1 MARVGSYYMFF
12 KNVVIESLAYSLPE
26 EVCTSHAIEKQLSP
40 LYQRL
45 KLPEGRLELMTGIQ
59 ERRLW
64 PKGTKPSE
72 AASMAAKKALE
83 QSKIKPEDIGFL
95 VNASVC
101 RDRLEPATAAYVH
114 AALGL
119 GQRMQIMDLSNAC
132 LGFLNA
138 MFILAN
144 LIEGGAIQAGLIVS
158 GEDARPLLEH
168 TVSLLLNQN
177 LDRQSI
183 KPYFANLTIGSG
195 AVAAVL
201 AHASIA
207 EGIPLRS
214 GLGRAYTDAN
224 HLCEGNQAAAGGLDM
239 QTQAEAL
246 LEAGVSLAQDNW
258 QDFKS
263 LLNWD
268 NTSPDIIICHQVGK
282 QHQKSLYQALGLP
295 TEKDVSSYPFLG
307 NMGSASLPITLALAL
322 EEKRAHAQSR
332 LALLGIGSGLSSL
345 FLSLGKV

>member
-1 MARVGSYYMFF
+1 MFF

-72 AASMAAKKALE
+72 AATLAAKKALS
-83 QSKIKPEDIGFL
+83 QSKVKLEDMGFL
-95 VNASVC
+95 INASVC

-119 GQRMQIMDLSNAC
+119 GQRMQVMDLSNAC

-138 MFILAN
+138 MYMMAG
-144 LIEGGAIQAGLIVS
+144 LIDGGAMKAGLIVS
-158 GEDARPLLEH
+158 GEDARPLLEY
-168 TVSLLLNQN
+168 TISLLLSKN
-177 LDRQSI
+177 LDRHTI

-201 AHASIA
+201 AHSSIA
-207 EGIPLRS
+207 EGIPLCA
-214 GLGRAYTDAN
+214 GTGRAYTEAH
-224 HLCEGNQAAAGGLDM
+224 HLCEGDHTGGGLLDM
-239 QTQAEAL
+239 QTQSEAL
-246 LEAGVSLAQDNW
+246 MEAGIGLAKASW
-258 QDFKS
+258 TDFKEI
-263 LLNWD
+263 LGWED
-268 NTSPDIIICHQVGK
+268 ASPDRLVCHQVGR
-282 QHQKSLYQALGLP
+282 QHLKGLYQALGLSLD
-295 TEKDVSSYPFLG
+295 KDISSYTHLG
-307 NMGSASLPITLALAL
+307 NMGSASVPITLAMGL
-322 EEKRAHAQSR
+322 EQKRICPESR
-332 LALLGIGSGLSSL
+332 IALLGIGSGLSSL

>member
-1 MARVGSYYMFF
+1 MFF

-26 EVCTSHAIEKQLSP
+26 EVCSSHDIERQLFP

-45 KLPEGRLELMTGIQ
+45 GLPEGRLELMTGIR

-72 AASMAAKKALE
+72 VATLAAKKALE
-83 QSKIKPEDIGFL
+83 KTKVDPDTLGILI
-95 VNASVC
+95 NASVC

-114 AALGL
+114 AGLGL
-119 GQRMQIMDLSNAC
+119 GPKMQIMDISNAC

-138 MFILAN
+138 ICVVAK
-144 LIEGGAIQAGLIVS
+144 LIEGGGVQAGLIVS

-168 TVSLLLNQN
+168 TIATLLNHK
-177 LDRQSI
+177 LDRQTI

-195 AVAAVL
+195 AVAAIL

-207 EGIPLRS
+207 EGIPLRA
-214 GLGRAYTDAN
+214 GLGRASTDAN
-224 HLCEGNQAAAGGLDM
+224 HLCEGSQAGTEGLDM

-246 LEAGVSLAQDNW
+246 LEAGVSLAQDTW
-258 QDFKS
+258 KDFKT
-263 LLNWD
+263 LLHWEE
-268 NTSPDIIICHQVGK
+268 TSPDTFICHQVGR
-282 QHQKSLYQALGLP
+282 QHLKSLYQALGLP
-295 TEKDVSSYPFLG
+295 LDKDFSSYPYLG

-322 EEKRAHAQSR
+322 ENKRAHAQSR

-345 FLSLGKV
+345 FLSLGKI